1 MTAAKSELRTKPKL
15 VRWTPTEIATVTDR
29 AKACG
34 LTVARFVREAA
45 LGAVPKA
52 ARNADHKAVLRELA
66 RSGNNL
72 NQLAHEA
79 HAREMMPV
87 QEKLDAALELHMNV
101 LRQLAAATHEK

>member
-1 MTAAKSELRTKPKL
+1 MTAPSSELRTIPKL
-15 VRWTPTEIATVTDR
+15 VRWTPTEIATVAER

-52 ARNADHKAVLRELA
+52 ARNVDHKAVLRELA

-79 HAREMMPV
+79 HAREMMPA
-87 QEKLDAALELHMNV
+87 QAKLDAALELHMTV
-101 LRQLAAATHEK
+101 LRQLAGEPHEK